1 LSTENIS
8 FIIDPTEGVVNM
20 TGIQKVYISGLG
32 AIGSAFASRLYKYHP
47 GLVTVIADRE
57 RIGRYRRDRISV
69 NGTEYP
75 FSMVEPEAVAEPG
88 DLILI
93 AVKYHQLAESIQA
106 IRRCV
111 GANTIILSLLNGIT
125 SEAIVGREYGVEKLL
140 YSFVIGTDAVREGTR
155 TRFSNIGR
163 IVFGEKTNRTFS
175 PQVQA
180 VKELFDS
187 AGVPCRVPEDML
199 RELWWKFMMNV
210 GVNQVSAVLKA
221 PYGVFG
227 RIGEAREL
235 LEMASREVL
244 PIAARAGVN
253 LTEADIRDQLRII
266 GSLAP
271 EGKTSM
277 LQDVEARRKT
287 EVEIFAGA
295 VAQMGREYG
304 IATPVNDLLLRMIH
318 ALEQTYPDAGREL
331 SSNR

>member
-1 LSTENIS
+1 MA
-8 FIIDPTEGVVNM
+8 V
-20 TGIQKVYISGLG
+20 IQRVYLCGLG
-32 AIGSAFASRLYKYHP
+32 AIGSAYASRLVEYHP
-47 GLVTVIADRE
+47 GLLTVIADRE
-57 RIGRYRRDRISV
+57 RIERYRRERLTV
-69 NGTEYP
+69 NGQDYT
-75 FSMVEPEAVAEPG
+75 FSMVEPEAVEEPG

-93 AVKYHQLAESIQA
+93 AVKYHQLAESIRA

-111 GANTIILSLLNGIT
+111 GADTIILSLLNGIT
-125 SEAIVGREYGVEKLL
+125 SETVVGTEYGMEKML

-155 TRFSNIGR
+155 TRFSNSGR
-163 IVFGEKTNRTFS
+163 IVFGDKTNVDLS
-175 PQVQA
+175 PKVRA
-180 VKELFDS
+180 VKDLFDA
-187 AGVPCRVPEDML
+187 AGIPCQVPEDML

-210 GVNQVSAVLKA
+210 GVNQVSAVLRA

-227 RIGEAREL
+227 RVGEAREL

-253 LTEADIRDQLRII
+253 LTEADIRDQIRII
-266 GSLAP
+266 GSLTP

-318 ALEQTYPDAGREL
+318 TLERTYPDADG
-331 SSNR
+331 SY